1 MNWLIV
7 VLRLLHI
14 FAGVFWA
21 GAIFTLARFVLPAV
35 AATGPAGQ
43 QFMRQLTMVQGL
55 TKTMTIAGLTTVLA
69 GLALMWHDSAGFNAG
84 WMGSGMGVVLSIGGL
99 SGIGAAAVGIRS
111 GIKASRLGELFKEM
125 DAAKGS
131 PRPEVVAEIQRIGA
145 ALAAGVRAVAIMLAV
160 TVVCMAVARYV
171 QF

>member
-55 TKTMTIAGLTTVLA
+55 TKTMTLAGLTAVVA
-69 GLALMWHDSAGFNAG
+69 GLWLMGIDSAWYQPA
-84 WMGSGMGVVLSIGGL
+84 WMGSPMGIVLSIGGL
-99 SGIGAAAVGIRS
+99 SGIGAAVVGVRS
-111 GIKASRLGELFKEM
+111 GMKAARLGGLFKEL

-131 PRPEVVAEIQRIGA
+131 PKPEVVAEVQQIGA
-145 ALAAGVRAVAIMLAV
+145 KLAAGVRAVAIMLTI
-160 TVVCMAVARYV
+160 TVICMAVARYV
-171 QF
+171 VF

>member
-43 QFMRQLTMVQGL
+43 QFMRQLMMVQGL
-55 TKTMTIAGLTTVLA
+55 SKTMMLAGVTAVVAGLW
-69 GLALMWHDSAGFNAG
+69 LMGIDSAWFQPA
-84 WMGSGMGVVLSIGGL
+84 WMGSGMGVMLSIGGL
-99 SGIGAAAVGIRS
+99 AGIGAVVVGVRS
-111 GIKASRLGELFKEM
+111 GMRAARLGVLFKEL
-125 DAAKGS
+125 DAAKGP
-131 PRPEVVAEIQRIGA
+131 PRPELVAEIQQIGA
-145 ALAAGVRAVAIMLAV
+145 KLAAGVRAVAIMLAI

-171 QF
+171 VF

>member
-55 TKTMTIAGLTTVLA
+55 TKTMTIAGLATVVA
-69 GLALMWHDSAGFNAG
+69 GLWLMGIDSAWFQPA
-84 WMGSGMGVVLSIGGL
+84 WMGSSMGIVLSIGGL
-99 SGIGAAAVGIRS
+99 GGIGAAAVGVRS
-111 GIKASRLGELFKEM
+111 GMKAARLGRLFKEL
-125 DAAKGS
+125 DASKGT
-131 PRPEVVAEIQRIGA
+131 PKPELVAEIQQIGA
-145 ALAAGVRAVAIMLAV
+145 KLASGVRAVAVMLAIA
-160 TVVCMAVARYV
+160 VVCMAVARYV
-171 QF
+171 VF

>member
-55 TKTMTIAGLTTVLA
+55 AKTMTLAGVTAVLA
-69 GLALMWHDSAGFNAG
+69 GLWLMGIDSAWFQPS
-84 WMGSGMGVVLSIGGL
+84 WMGSGMGVMLSIGGL
-99 SGIGAAAVGIRS
+99 SGIGAAVVGVRS
-111 GIKASRLGELFKEM
+111 GMKAARLGGLFKEL

-131 PRPEVVAEIQRIGA
+131 PKPEVVAEVQQIGA
-145 ALAAGVRAVAIMLAV
+145 KLAAGVRAVAIMLTI
-160 TVVCMAVARYV
+160 TVICMAVARYV
-171 QF
+171 VF

>member
-55 TKTMTIAGLTTVLA
+55 AKTMTLAGVTAVLA
-69 GLALMWHDSAGFNAG
+69 GLWLMGIDSAWFQPS
-84 WMGSGMGVVLSIGGL
+84 WMGSGMGVMLSIGGL
-99 SGIGAAAVGIRS
+99 SGIGAAVVGVRS
-111 GIKASRLGELFKEM
+111 GMKAARLGGLFKEL

-131 PRPEVVAEIQRIGA
+131 PKPEVVAEVQQISA
-145 ALAAGVRAVAIMLAV
+145 KLAAGVRAVAIMLTI
-160 TVVCMAVARYV
+160 TVICMAVARYV
-171 QF
+171 VF

>member
-55 TKTMTIAGLTTVLA
+55 TKTMMLAGVTAVLA
-69 GLALMWHDSAGFNAG
+69 GLWLMGIDSAWFQPS
-84 WMGSGMGVVLSIGGL
+84 WMGSSMGIVFSIGGL
-99 SGIGAAAVGIRS
+99 SGIGAAVVGVRS
-111 GIKASRLGELFKEM
+111 GMKAARLGGLFKEL
-125 DAAKGS
+125 DAAKGA
-131 PRPEVVAEIQRIGA
+131 PRPELVAEIQEIGA
-145 ALAAGVRAVAIMLAV
+145 KLASGVRAVAVMLV
-160 TVVCMAVARYV
+160 ITVICMAVARYV
-171 QF
+171 VF

>member
-1 MNWLIV
+1 VNWLIV

-55 TKTMTIAGLTTVLA
+55 AKTMTLAGVTAVLA
-69 GLALMWHDSAGFNAG
+69 GLWLMGIDSAWFQPS
-84 WMGSGMGVVLSIGGL
+84 WMGSGMGVMLSIGGL
-99 SGIGAAAVGIRS
+99 SGIGAAVVGVRS
-111 GIKASRLGELFKEM
+111 GMKAARLGGLFKEL

-131 PRPEVVAEIQRIGA
+131 PKPEVVAEVQQISA
-145 ALAAGVRAVAIMLAV
+145 KLAAGVRAVAIMLTI
-160 TVVCMAVARYV
+160 TVICMAVARYV
-171 QF
+171 VF

>member
-14 FAGVFWA
+14 FTGVFWA

-35 AATGPAGQ
+35 AATGPVGQ

-55 TKTMTIAGLTTVLA
+55 TKTMTLAGVTAVVAGLW
-69 GLALMWHDSAGFNAG
+69 LMGIDSAWYQPA
-84 WMGSGMGVVLSIGGL
+84 WMGSPTGIVFSIGGL
-99 SGIGAAAVGIRS
+99 SAIGAAVVGVRS
-111 GIKASRLGELFKEM
+111 GLKAARLGALFAEL
-125 DAAKGS
+125 DAAKGQ
-131 PRPEVVAEIQRIGA
+131 PKPEVVAEVQAIGA
-145 ALAAGVRAVAIMLAV
+145 KLASGVRAVAVMLAV

-171 QF
+171 VF